1 MRLVCLF
8 ALASLSFAA
17 ELPVKTVILYKH
29 GVGFFERSGELRSGE
44 SARLDFKASDMND
57 VLKSLTLED
66 KSGAKITGLRYD
78 ASEPIDKRLADYP
91 FQIGQ
96 GKSLPDFLDQLK
108 GARLSIRTVAGENAS
123 GIIFGSRRV
132 AWGEKS
138 VEKELV
144 VLVVDSGEMRTYDLS
159 AVTSLKLADAELERQ
174 MKDYLATL
182 AVARSRDKR
191 SVYIDSTDARAR
203 QVTASYMTPMPAW
216 KSSYRLILKDA
227 AATLEGWAIVDN
239 TTGEDWTN
247 VRLALVSGR
256 PISFISKL
264 YEPRYRTRP
273 EGDLAEDK
281 ALGPTVYSGNV
292 EAASMAKPVAPPPQ
306 QKLALGYGPARQ
318 AMELAISDQTA
329 AFRRNEMA
337 SSVAATAAGREL
349 GDLFEYSFSS
359 PVTVKKNESAM
370 LPFLQQKI
378 GARKLL
384 IYSDRSMQNPMNAA
398 EITNNTGKTLDGGP
412 ITVYDSGAYAGEALV
427 ETFKATDK
435 RLISYGVDLGTRITT
450 AIDSSRELTRELH
463 ASRGVMTSKSAV
475 QETLTFTVRNIDAKD
490 KTLIIEHPI
499 RSQYKLLN
507 QKPAETTTT
516 AYRFEV
522 KLGANKVEKFP
533 LSEEYIFDQTIS
545 IGSLTPDIIATYAQ
559 NKNLSADGRRQ
570 LEAVIA
576 QKERI
581 AATAAELQDVENQLK
596 ELAQDQDRI
605 RRNLESLNRVTG
617 QQAQVQKYATDLAA
631 QESKLA
637 QLRDRQSQLRKQRDS
652 QQQALNAMIEKVA
665 F

>member
-96 GKSLPDFLDQLK
+96 SKSLPDFLDQLK